1 MRLSRLMLVAALTA
15 SAGCSHSLGITD
27 PRVIE
32 ANLLG
37 FWFQSPTGSHDGG
50 TNLNLVVS
58 DTTITGT
65 GHWFGEAISGGNIVV
80 TGVVNGAQIKLQLAE
95 DNGTTLH
102 FTGHMLN
109 DSLISGE
116 FVGDGAPVAVDYRRS
131 DPAQAE

>member
-1 MRLSRLMLVAALTA
+1 MRLSRLMLAAALMA
-15 SAGCSHSLGITD
+15 GAGCSSSLGITD

-37 FWFQSPTGSHDGG
+37 FWFQSPTHSHGGG
-50 TNLNLVVS
+50 TNVNHAVS

-80 TGVVNGAQIKLQLAE
+80 TGVIDGAQIKLQLAE

-102 FTGHMLN
+102 FTGHMLSAN
-109 DSLISGE
+109 LISGE
-116 FVGDGAPVAVDYRRS
+116 FVSDSAPVAVNYRRS
-131 DPAQAE
+131 DPAQTQ